1 MKGGY
6 KATFSEP
13 LQVLSRLFAL
23 YGKRLT
29 YNQVNG
35 FNHTRALQ
43 SNISPGLLIHT
54 ARKPGRA
61 RHKRVPNLVAK
72 LT

>member
-1 MKGGY
+1 M
-6 KATFSEP
+6 ANDELP
-13 LQVLSRLFAL
+13 IMANR
-23 YGKRLT
+23 
-29 YNQVNG
+29 
-35 FNHTRALQ
+35 TRALQ

-61 RHKRVPNLVAK
+61 RRKRVPNLVAK